1 MRLITL
7 LSLLLLLAVS
17 AFGQSADPP
26 REVPVVFFATPADP
40 LAPLAPRTCSGVL
53 VSGTWILTAASCS
66 GSGTF
71 SLGELYQVGGD
82 QPFRPLK
89 VVTYPERDLEAA
101 RHSDNLMLIH
111 TACPIQAV
119 SAGERVDTRAARIG
133 DVPGWA
139 ASYSAEVVPIRV
151 GENGPGPMPIQGNAF
166 KRAWSET
173 TATDQALWDFASSDE
188 VLGAPMYGDDIGAP
202 MYFGQDLVAIYS
214 GKDGDRDVF
223 VDVTTKREWITKTI
237 RDETL
242 RIPGVCNPGP
252 Q

>member
-1 MRLITL
+1 M
-7 LSLLLLLAVS
+7 LAVS
-17 AFGQSADPP
+17 AFGQPADAQ
-26 REVPVVFFATPADP
+26 REVQVTFGWAALAPDP
-40 LAPLAPRTCSGVL
+40 LAPPTPATWRTCTGVR
-53 VSGTWILTAASCS
+53 VSDRWILTAASCS
-66 GSGTF
+66 GSGGFTP
-71 SLGELYQVGGD
+71 GEVYQAGGD

-111 TACPIQAV
+111 TACLIQAV
-119 SAGERVDTRAARIG
+119 AAGDRVNTRAARIG
-133 DVPGWA
+133 DVPRLA

-151 GENGPGPMPIQGNAF
+151 DGNRMPIQGNAF

-188 VLGAPMYGDDIGAP
+188 VLGAPMYVDDIGAP

-242 RIPGVCNPGP
+242 WIPGVCNPGP